1 MSEYL
6 WYERE
11 DEYRRY
17 EDGMEIKL
25 DKRIFNDA
33 FFPHLFDYSKRWNVF
48 KGSAGSGK
56 SHFISQK
63 LILKGMNDPG
73 RRILV
78 CRRYGSTITHTVW
91 QLIITQLRFFQILDM
106 CEVNKTDRMIKLPN
120 DSVFIFMGLDVEEKL
135 LSLTD
140 ISDIWIEEAFEVT
153 QDMAQQLSL
162 RMRSKKPNQQLF
174 LSFNPISKS
183 SWLFEFCEGST
194 RPKSFFYHQSTYR
207 DNRFLPE
214 EYVDELEDLYR
225 TNPQKARIF
234 CDGNWGVVTESLVFP
249 NHRVCDFDIAEKI
262 ADKSLEVKVGCD
274 LGYVDASTVVISLW
288 DKANKKIFVISEYY
302 ETRAT
307 LDDVV
312 AAMKDMGVGKLPV
325 FIDSAEPRSIDYFN
339 KLGINAKPSKKSNG
353 SNELYIQFLQNHEII
368 IHESCSHVAEDFE
381 NFCYLKNRQT
391 GLLEENK
398 FDHAYSHTIDAL
410 KYSYSQVY
418 KNKKLKSFNWKLGI

>member
-1 MSEYL
+1 
-6 WYERE
+6 
-11 DEYRRY
+11 
-17 EDGMEIKL
+17 MEIKL
-25 DKRIFNDA
+25 DKKIFNEA
-33 FFPHLFDYSKRWNVF
+33 FFPYLFDYSKRWNVY

-63 LILKGMNDPG
+63 LIIKILNDPG

-78 CRRYGSTITHTVW
+78 CRRYGSSITNTVW
-91 QLIITQLRFFQILDM
+91 QQMITQLRFFKILEM
-106 CEVNKTDRMIKLPN
+106 CEINKTDRTITLPN
-120 DSVFIFMGLDVEEKL
+120 GSMIIFMGLDLEEKL

-140 ISDIWIEEAFEVT
+140 ISDIWIEEAFEIT
-153 QDMAQQLSL
+153 QDMAQQLSF
-162 RMRSKKPNQQLF
+162 RMRGQKPNQQLY

-183 SWLFEFCEGST
+183 SWLYEFCEGST

-207 DNRFLPE
+207 DNRFLTK
-214 EYVDELEDLYR
+214 EYVEDLEDTYR

-249 NHRVCDFDIAEKI
+249 NHKVENFDIAEKI
-262 ADKSLEVKVGCD
+262 SDKSLAVKIGCD

-312 AAMKDMGVGKLPV
+312 EGMKSMGVGKLPV
-325 FIDSAEPRSIDYFN
+325 FVDSAEPRSIAYFN
-339 KLGINAKPSKKSNG
+339 QLGINAQPSKKSNG
-353 SNELYIQFLQNHEII
+353 ANALYISFLQNHEII

-391 GLLEENK
+391 GLLDETK
-398 FDHAYSHTIDAL
+398 FDHTYSHTIDAL
-410 KYSYSQVY
+410 KYSYSDVY

>member
-1 MSEYL
+1 
-6 WYERE
+6 
-11 DEYRRY
+11 
-17 EDGMEIKL
+17 MEIKL
-25 DKRIFNDA
+25 DKKIFNEA
-33 FFPHLFDYSKRWNVF
+33 FYPHLFDYSKRWNVY

-63 LILKGMNDPG
+63 LIIKILNDPG

-78 CRRYGSTITHTVW
+78 CRRYGSSITNTVW
-91 QLIITQLRFFQILDM
+91 QQMITQLRFFKILDM
-106 CEVNKTDRMIKLPN
+106 CEINKTDRTITLPN
-120 DSVFIFMGLDVEEKL
+120 GSMIIFMGLDIEEKL

-140 ISDIWIEEAFEVT
+140 ISDIWIEEAFEIT
-153 QDMAQQLSL
+153 QDMAQQLSF
-162 RMRSKKPNQQLF
+162 RMRGQKPNQQLY

-183 SWLFEFCEGST
+183 SWLYEFCEGST

-207 DNRFLPE
+207 DNRFLTKDYIE
-214 EYVDELEDLYR
+214 ELEDTYR
-225 TNPQKARIF
+225 TNPQKARIY

-249 NHRVCDFDIAEKI
+249 NHKVENFDIDEKI
-262 ADKSLEVKVGCD
+262 ADKSLAVKIGCD

-312 AAMKDMGVGKLPV
+312 EGMKSMGVGKLPV
-325 FIDSAEPRSIDYFN
+325 FVDSAEPRSIAYFN
-339 KLGINAKPSKKSNG
+339 QLGINAQPSKKSNG
-353 SNELYIQFLQNHEII
+353 ANALYISFLQNHEII

-391 GLLEENK
+391 GQLDETK

-410 KYSYSQVY
+410 KYSYSDVY